1 MFSPLTLVY
10 SPDNVDPF
18 RIRDDFTWWSH
29 ALPDGRHV
37 VRSGSP
43 TDLASI
49 PFGMRNLFDRL
60 GPSVRAAIVHD
71 DLYRR
76 RMFTRKMCD
85 ELFYKALLECGV
97 PRWKA
102 KLYYRGVRLGGAF
115 AVGDN
120 W

>member
-1 MFSPLTLVY
+1 MFSTLVLEY
-10 SPDNVDPF
+10 VPDNDDPF
-18 RIRDDFTWWSH
+18 LLAHHFTWWSS
-29 ALPDGRHV
+29 ALPEGSHTVRKGR
-37 VRSGSP
+37 S

-49 PFGMRNLFDRL
+49 PWGMRNVCDRL

-85 ELFYKALLECGV
+85 QLFYFALLECGV
-97 PRWKA
+97 PEWKA
-102 KLYYRGVRLGGAF
+102 KGYYYGVRVGGSF
-115 AVGDN
+115 AIGDN